1 MTIAACYLGSDATRD
16 DPNDTAKLITLAP
29 LRYAT
34 ARYYYGY
41 YFGCEGLGLQR
52 CFLFKILTDLTA
64 CIASTYL
71 YKNVFVQGD
80 WGIYSV
86 PSCDIG
92 LINDKYFLLLIHIRL
107 TSPRT

>member
-1 MTIAACYLGSDATRD
+1 MTMAVRYFGSDATRD
-16 DPNDTAKLITLAP
+16 DPNDAAKLITLTT

-34 ARYYYGY
+34 ARFYYGY

-71 YKNVFVQGD
+71 YKHIFVQRD
-80 WGIYSV
+80 
-86 PSCDIG
+86 
-92 LINDKYFLLLIHIRL
+92 
-107 TSPRT
+107 